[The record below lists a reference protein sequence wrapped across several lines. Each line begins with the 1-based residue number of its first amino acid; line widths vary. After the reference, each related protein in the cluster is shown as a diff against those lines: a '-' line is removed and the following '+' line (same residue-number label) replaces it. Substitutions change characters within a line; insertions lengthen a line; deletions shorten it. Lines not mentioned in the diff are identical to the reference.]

1 MAAPRPS
8 YFSHGE
14 DPHDALCRHFNV
26 FPPRLTDTSVPATLS
41 LRVLRDEGLPTHVLA
56 AIPADSPSNPTAPA
70 PPKLIPIDASLYEA
84 IFQIDLGF
92 PSPPV
97 GFTGPVAQLVGDAL
111 QVTLPVLSVTVP
123 DPVTLPLLL
132 LFALG
137 FETEPNLL
145 AWRMLPSQVIQEF
158 PNAAAMALILARAR
172 SDQFD
177 RIYRFNQGLWK
188 NILGLGLRDTKLVEL
203 VQTAWNVTAE
213 SRRIRVKA
221 AQNRQ

>member
-1 MAAPRPS
+1 MAAQRPS

-14 DPHDALCRHFNV
+14 DPYDALCHHFNV
-26 FPPRLTDTSVPATLS
+26 SPPHLTDNSVPTTLS
-41 LRVLRDEGLPTHVLA
+41 LRVLRNEGLPTHVLA
-56 AIPADSPSNPTAPA
+56 AYQSDSASTTTPPTF
-70 PPKLIPIDASLYEA
+70 IPIDASLYEA
-84 IFQIDLGF
+84 VFRVDLGF
-92 PSPPV
+92 PPPPP
-97 GFTGPVAQLVGDAL
+97 GFTGPAAQLVGDAL
-111 QVTLPVLSVTVP
+111 VVTLPVLAVTVP
-123 DPVTLPLLL
+123 DPFTLPLLL

-188 NILGLGLRDTKLVEL
+188 NILGLGLNETKVVEL

-213 SRRIRVKA
+213 SRRIRAKA